1 MVFSINTLFS
11 NEQEITKHV
20 IQVVIVKIHVNLRL
34 CKIIQSGAARRG
46 NTTCNAGKFELI
58 TPFPSLIRR
67 HQ

>member
-34 CKIIQSGAARRG
+34 CKIIQSGGKELADDIEKHG
-46 NTTCNAGKFELI
+46 YNIDNTHK
-58 TPFPSLIRR
+58 
-67 HQ
+67 Q